1 MASGRVHTQFGAT
14 PPPYGAGGPPTGT
27 SVPIEPGSEQAFQ
40 LEPGTQIGQYELIR
54 ELGRGGM
61 GVVFAARDT
70 RLGRKV
76 AIKFV
81 LHATAEIAE
90 RFLIEARATAQCSH
104 DNIVIIHAVDEH
116 EGMPYM
122 VLEFL
127 EGHQLRDA
135 MVAVQRFAP
144 SRVVELMLPVARALA
159 RAHELDII
167 HRDLKP
173 ENVFV
178 TTSGQVKVLDFGI
191 AKALREDDTRSRQTA
206 KQTWLGTLTYMSP
219 EQMASEDVDHRVD
232 VWAAGIM
239 MFEMLAGRHP
249 IDPPTSEN
257 LITNAVSDDPMPTLG
272 SVVPDVSEGLARIVD
287 RCLQKSRDGR
297 MTSTE
302 LVHALEAQLPS
313 RTMRMLAVDE
323 CPYPGLAAFQ
333 EADADR
339 FFGRATEVQRMV
351 ARVREVPLT
360 GVVGPSGAGK
370 SSFMRAGVAPA
381 LKATGER
388 WEVLTLRPGRQPIAA
403 LTNVIYRLTTPTEPE
418 REPSS
423 GVRVDLLR
431 LLRSEPGQLGSI
443 LRSYARRRHLG
454 ILVFVDQLEELF
466 TLVSDP
472 DERLAFLA
480 ALTGAADDPSGPI
493 RIVVSMRSDFL
504 DRLNEDPRFC
514 DELSRGL
521 LLLSTPDRAGLRDAL
536 EQPLALVGHR
546 FESSAIVGDMLDAL
560 SSVPGAL
567 PLLQFAATKLWDDR
581 DRARK
586 LITNASYHAIGG
598 ISGVLAAHADDVVG
612 GMNSNA
618 QKLTQRILRALVTPE
633 RTRAIVDLADLHQ
646 LAVDRGEVTR
656 VIDQLVAARLLV
668 VHGGGAVE
676 IVHESLID
684 RWPTLRRW
692 LDEDQE
698 DAAFLAQLGA
708 AAKQWEQKGKPS
720 GLLWRG
726 EAAEEARRW
735 QTTRA
740 RDVAPREREF
750 LDAVFSLSRRGARL
764 RRGALVGA
772 FVLLLALTAGTMIA
786 LVSIR
791 NARDDAMQSA
801 TSLRAAMTARDEQE
815 REKQAAETRSAT
827 AEREKQAAESRRV
840 AAELDKRQADAQVV
854 QSREQLV
861 QTNAEL
867 EAALREQRAAT
878 ERAER
883 ATTEAKRAAA
893 DAQKAKA
900 EAQQL
905 LDRERVRVKALE
917 DERQKLST
925 KLKE

>member
-1 MASGRVHTQFGAT
+1 MPTQFGAT
-14 PPPYGAGGPPTGT
+14 PSPYGVSGPPSGT
-27 SVPIEPGSEQAFQ
+27 SLPVDPGAEQPFV
-40 LEPGTQIGQYELIR
+40 LEPGVQIDQYELIR

-70 RLGRKV
+70 RLGRRV

-81 LHATAEIAE
+81 LHASAEIAE
-90 RFLIEARATAQCSH
+90 RFLIEARATAQCNH
-104 DNIVIIHAVDEH
+104 DNIVIIHAVDEYQ
-116 EGMPYM
+116 GMPYM

-127 EGHQLRDA
+127 EGHTLRDA

-144 SRVVELMLPVARALA
+144 SRVVELMLPVTRALA

-173 ENVFV
+173 ENVFL
-178 TTSGQVKVLDFGI
+178 TIAGQVKVLDFGI
-191 AKALREDDTRSRQTA
+191 AKALREDDSRARTTA
-206 KQTWLGTLTYMSP
+206 KQTWLGTITYMSP
-219 EQMASEDVDHRVD
+219 EQMGSEEVDHRVD
-232 VWAAGIM
+232 VWAAGVM
-239 MFEMLAGRHP
+239 MFEMLTGRHP

-257 LITNAVSDDPMPTLG
+257 LITNAVSDDPMPSLA
-272 SVVPDVSEGLARIVD
+272 SVAPDVPEALARLVD
-287 RCLQKSRDGR
+287 ACLHKTRATR
-297 MTSTE
+297 PTSIE
-302 LVHALEAQLPS
+302 LVHALEAMLPS

-333 EADADR
+333 ESDADR
-339 FFGRATEVQRMV
+339 FFGRAVEVTRMV
-351 ARVREVPLT
+351 ARIRETPLT

-370 SSFMRAGVAPA
+370 SSFVRAGVAPA

-388 WEVLTLRPGRQPIAA
+388 WDVMTLRPGRQPILA
-403 LTNVIYRLTTPTEPE
+403 LANAVHRLTVPVGPNATTA
-418 REPSS
+418 S
-423 GVRVDLLR
+423 GARNELVRALR
-431 LLRSEPGQLGSI
+431 NEAGHLGSQLRAYARRGQLGVLI
-443 LRSYARRRHLG
+443 F
-454 ILVFVDQLEELF
+454 IDQLEELF
-466 TLVSDP
+466 TLVPDP

-493 RIVVSMRSDFL
+493 RVVVSMRSDFL

-521 LLLSTPDRAGLRDAL
+521 LLLSTPDRAGLREAL

-560 SSVPGAL
+560 AAVPGAL
-567 PLLQFAATKLWDDR
+567 PLLQFAAAKLWEDR
-581 DRARK
+581 DRVQK

-612 GMNSNA
+612 GMNSAA

-646 LAVDRGEVTR
+646 LATDRGEVTR

-668 VHGGGAVE
+668 IHGGGGSVE

-698 DAAFLAQLGA
+698 DAAFLAQLGT
-708 AAKQWEQKGKPS
+708 AAKQWEQKGKPT

-726 EAAEEARRW
+726 EAADEARRW
-735 QTTRA
+735 HAARA
-740 RDVAPREREF
+740 REVAPRERAF
-750 LDAVFSLSRRGARL
+750 LDAVFALSVRGTRRQ
-764 RRGALVGA
+764 RRAVIGG
-772 FVLLLALTAGTMIA
+772 FVLLGAIAAGAIVAMI
-786 LVSIR
+786 SIR

-801 TSLRAAMTARDEQE
+801 ASLRSALTARDEQE
-815 REKQAAETRSAT
+815 REKQAAESRSAT
-827 AEREKQAAESRRV
+827 AEREKQAAEARRV
-840 AAELDKRQADAQVV
+840 AAELDKRHADAQVV
-854 QSREQLV
+854 QSREQLE
-861 QTNAEL
+861 QTNVEL
-867 EAALREQRAAT
+867 ETALRDQRTAT
-878 ERAER
+878 ERAEK
-883 ATTEAKRAAA
+883 ATAEAKRAAA
-893 DAQKAKA
+893 DAEKAKA
-900 EAQQL
+900 QAQQL

-917 DERQKLST
+917 DEKQKLST